1 MQVSHSKVE
10 CWKKC
15 PYQYKLRY
23 VDKLKTLPDFEADN
37 VLIIG
42 TALHT
47 GIEKDVKT
55 AIDWYYSQYPIITDK
70 HIEEA
75 MKLEAIIPKCKAML
89 PDGIF
94 EEKIENEAF
103 IGFMDLLVKV
113 EHGVFDLYDFKYS
126 NNVKNYMESGQLH
139 EYKYFFEKTTGN
151 KIRNMYFLFAPKV
164 AIRMKKTETPEQF
177 RMRLKN
183 ELKDKEPQLVEV
195 PYNPV
200 KVAAFIADVAELEQ
214 ATEFEKSPSR
224 LCDWC
229 DYKDF
234 CLEGD
239 ETMILPENKRKQNEN
254 AKYKKIWFYGQP
266 GNGKTFIADK
276 FPNVL
281 MLNTDGNAD
290 QYTAPVITIKDEI
303 TIDGRLT
310 KRKLA
315 WDVLKETI
323 LELEKKQN
331 TFETIVVDLLEDC
344 YEYCRRYI
352 YKDLDIKHEADAG
365 YGKGYDIIRKEFL
378 DTIKKLT
385 TLEYNIILISH
396 EDTSRDLTSKGGE
409 KITSIKPNIN
419 EKIANK
425 IAGMVKLVGRVMNED
440 GKRYIS
446 FKSNEVV
453 FGLDR
458 LGLAKSE
465 IPNDYATLINL
476 YEDAISNFSSE
487 ICEKTAKTAPI
498 SEEKEE
504 TQVVKENL
512 TAEPEP
518 EKLQRRQRKVEPV
531 EEIETPVEQP
541 VRRRRVRNTEGV

>member
-1 MQVSHSKVE
+1 MQMSHSRVE

-37 VLIIG
+37 ALIIG

-234 CLEGD
+234 CLKGD
-239 ETMILPENKRKQNEN
+239 ETMILPKNERKTNSN
-254 AKYKKIWFYGQP
+254 ASYKKLWLYGLP
-266 GNGKTFIADK
+266 FSGKTYLANK
-276 FPNVL
+276 FENVL
-281 MLNTDGNAD
+281 MLNTDGNIKYID
-290 QYTAPVITIKDEI
+290 APCVPIKDEVKVE
-303 TIDGRLT
+303 GLLT

-315 WDVLKETI
+315 WDMFKDVI
-323 LELEKKQN
+323 LELEKGQN
-331 TFETIVVDLLEDC
+331 DFETIVVDLLEDT
-344 YEYCRRYI
+344 YEYCRLWC
-352 YKDLDIKHEADAG
+352 YKKLDIEHESDSSFKAWDFV
-365 YGKGYDIIRKEFL
+365 RTEFL
-378 DTIKKLT
+378 STIKRLMN
-385 TLEYNIILISH
+385 LDYNIILISH
-396 EDTSRDLTSKGGE
+396 EDTSKDVTKKGGD
-409 KITSIKPNIN
+409 KITAIKPNIN
-419 EKIANK
+419 EKVALK
-425 IAGMVKLVGRVMNED
+425 IAGMVDIVGRVINDE
-440 GKRYIS
+440 GKRIIS
-446 FKSNEVV
+446 FKSNEVI
-453 FGLDR
+453 FGGGRLNLTKLD
-458 LGLAKSE
+458 
-465 IPNDYATLINL
+465 IPCEYADLVKIYGN
-476 YEDAISNFSSE
+476 SSE

-512 TAEPEP
+512 TAGPEP
-518 EKLQRRQRKVEPV
+518 EKLQRRQRRVEPV
-531 EEIETPVEQP
+531 EEIETPIAEP

>member
-1 MQVSHSKVE
+1 MQVSHSRVE
-10 CWKKC
+10 CFKKC

-37 VLIIG
+37 ALIIG

-55 AIDWYYSQYPIITDK
+55 AVNWYYSQYPIVTDK

-89 PDGIF
+89 PDGIY

-103 IGFMDLLVKV
+103 IGFMDLLVPV
-113 EHGVFDLYDFKYS
+113 EPGVFDLYDFKYS

-200 KVAAFIADVAELEQ
+200 KVAAFIADVADLE
-214 ATEFEKSPSR
+214 TVSEFEKSPSR

-234 CLEGD
+234 CLKGD
-239 ETMILPENKRKQNEN
+239 ETMILPNNERKTNSN
-254 AKYKKIWFYGQP
+254 VSYKKLWLYGLP
-266 GNGKTFIADK
+266 FSGKTYLANK
-276 FPNVL
+276 FSNVL
-281 MLNTDGNAD
+281 MLNTDGNVKYID
-290 QYTAPVITIKDEI
+290 APTVPIKDEI
-303 TIDGRLT
+303 QTSERGGI
-310 KRKLA
+310 KRTLA
-315 WDVLKETI
+315 WKVFKDVI

-344 YEYCRRYI
+344 YEHCRLYCYE
-352 YKDLDIKHEADAG
+352 KLDIDHESDNSFKA
-365 YGKGYDIIRKEFL
+365 YDFVRKEFL

-385 TLEYNIILISH
+385 NLDYNIILISH
-396 EDTSRDLTSKGGE
+396 EDTSRDVTKKSGD

-419 EKIANK
+419 EKVALK
-425 IAGMVKLVGRVMNED
+425 IAGMVDIVGRVINDE
-440 GKRYIS
+440 GKRTIS
-446 FKSNEVV
+446 FKANEVI
-453 FGLDR
+453 FGGGRLNLSKLD
-458 LGLAKSE
+458 
-465 IPNDYATLINL
+465 IPCEYDELVKIYGN
-476 YEDAISNFSSE
+476 SSE
-487 ICEKTAKTAPI
+487 ICQKVTENDSKV
-498 SEEKEE
+498 EEKP
-504 TQVVKENL
+504 VVKENL
-512 TAEPEP
+512 TTEAEP

-531 EEIETPVEQP
+531 EEIETVIEEPVEQP
-541 VRRRRVRNTEGV
+541 RRRRRVRNTEGV